1 MRKVNRDNVRQILL
15 CCSSETLYKL
25 HLTGSDKRVD
35 NIYIFKFTGKQ
46 IQNCIPNL
54 PVKRAGRM
62 IMESEKRRMG
72 KQVICLL
79 KRLTGAFI

>member
-35 NIYIFKFTGKQ
+35 NIYIFKFYGEADTKLYPEPA
-46 IQNCIPNL
+46 C
-54 PVKRAGRM
+54 
-62 IMESEKRRMG
+62 EKSRQDDHG
-72 KQVICLL
+72 I
-79 KRLTGAFI
+79 